1 MSGMTHHILK
11 RFPENA
17 LKIRHLILKNS
28 NFRSICED
36 YGKCVE
42 AIQYWNHAKKPDTK
56 AKVEE
61 YRYLCKALEKEVLQ
75 ALQRSQESYDKPITK
90 PQKL

>member
-1 MSGMTHHILK
+1 MPDMTHHIFK

-17 LKIRHLILKNS
+17 LQIRHLILKNS

-36 YGKCVE
+36 YGKGVE
-42 AIQYWNHAKKPDTK
+42 AIQYWNHAKKPDKK

-61 YRYLCKALEKEVLQ
+61 YRYLCKELEKEVLQ
-75 ALQRSQESYDKPITK
+75 ALEHSQASHIKTK
-90 PQKL
+90 QAKDH